1 MAFSGHL
8 FCVRSCFVAFLGLR
22 KRQKKEER
30 VDGDDDDDVTYSGDR
45 CRDGGSVRCGGS

>member
-8 FCVRSCFVAFLGLR
+8 FCVHSCFVAFLGLR

-30 VDGDDDDDVTYSGDR
+30 GDGDDDDDVTCDR

>member
-8 FCVRSCFVAFLGLR
+8 FCFLPCFVAFFRLR

-30 VDGDDDDDVTYSGDR
+30 GDGDDDNDVTRNGDR
-45 CRDGGSVRCGGS
+45 CRDGGGVRCGGS